1 MAAFF
6 LARKVSS
13 STKVFH
19 GVRLFSSQ
27 FYIDGKPKIAG
38 RANLPGSE
46 GGLPKVVAPPRE
58 NFPHRFDVKDPRH
71 GFNTATLA
79 DIANWGNDFGSTLT
93 SLVDKYGAVLVQGLP
108 ISGSAGF
115 SMLMNS
121 LGHELMPYLAGT
133 GIRKRVDKGVD
144 TASEAPGDFN
154 FELHND
160 MSDNTE
166 HPVMVRRLS
175 FNQTHYE
182 SVNNMTCLFAINN
195 T

>member
-1 MAAFF
+1 MSVRS

-13 STKVFH
+13 FSRVSH
-19 GVRLFSSQ
+19 GERLFCNQ

-46 GGLPKVVAPPRE
+46 GGLPKVLPPPRK
-58 NFPHRFDVKDPRH
+58 NFPYRFDVEDPRH

-79 DIANWGNDFGSTLT
+79 DIANWGKDFGSTLT

-115 SMLMNS
+115 SRLMNS
-121 LGHELMPYLAGT
+121 LGHELMPYLAGS
-133 GIRKRVDKGVD
+133 GRRKQVAKGVD
-144 TASEAPGDFN
+144 TASDEPGTFN
-154 FELHND
+154 MELHNE

-166 HPVMVRRLS
+166 HPTMVRCWP
-175 FNQTHYE
+175 FEH
-182 SVNNMTCLFAINN
+182 
-195 T
+195 